1 LTKRNLHAHSL
12 VSTARKHSRG
22 PVLAAL
28 VLGGAC
34 LAAPTESFAQATAP
48 APPSNARELFKSGN
62 KKYKAGD
69 FSGAL
74 SDFQAV
80 DALKPTPQAA
90 RFIGLC
96 QDKLGHL
103 ADAVAAYERFL
114 ADVPPKLAPE
124 AEEIK
129 ARVQAI
135 KAMPGKVHVDTTPP
149 GASVSIDGRPQPGPT
164 PLDLELA
171 PGKHTLHVSAPD
183 REAQDRDI
191 EVTYAST
198 ADVNVQLAA
207 ASSAPPPVPPPEA
220 FNPPPPA
227 SAPPPPPPPEP
238 RSKLPAYITGGLAI
252 VSTGIGVVFGVL
264 ALNDKSSFNKD
275 PTEATANSGE
285 NNALICDMALGVAV
299 TLGVTSAVLFLTN
312 DDAPPAPPKA
322 AAVPKQKPRALTF
335 SAAPIVTPHGGG
347 AGAVLR
353 F

>member
-1 LTKRNLHAHSL
+1 
-12 VSTARKHSRG
+12 
-22 PVLAAL
+22 

-34 LAAPTESFAQATAP
+34 LTTPTEAFAQAAP
-48 APPSNARELFKSGN
+48 APPAANARELFKSGN

-96 QDKLGHL
+96 QDKLGHF

-114 ADVPPKLAPE
+114 ADIPPKLAAE
-124 AEEIK
+124 GEEIK
-129 ARVQAI
+129 ARVQVI

-149 GASVSIDGRPQPGPT
+149 GASVTVDGRTQPGPT
-164 PLDLELA
+164 PLDLELSA
-171 PGKHTLHVSAPD
+171 GKHTLHVSAPD
-183 REAQDRDI
+183 RESQDRDI

-207 ASSAPPPVPPPEA
+207 AAAPPPPPPVA
-220 FNPPPPA
+220 VNSPPPPPP

-264 ALNDKSSFNKD
+264 ALNDKSKFNKD

-312 DDAPPAPPKA
+312 DDSPAAPPKA
-322 AAVPKQKPRALTF
+322 AAAPKQKPRGLTF
-335 SAAPIVTPHGGG
+335 SASPIVTPHGGG